1 MAMKNGVK
9 VYNEDGEPIA
19 VFYAVKREGDK
30 LVVDGKALDVMR
42 MDMIF
47 TSDEIFKAIRMALCW
62 SVISYALLLPYFG
75 VKRLFRRS
83 SKESSE

>member
-1 MAMKNGVK
+1 MAMKDGVK

-19 VFYAVKREGDK
+19 VFYAVKRKGDK

-62 SVISYALLLPYFG
+62 SVISFALLLPYFG

-83 SKESSE
+83 PKESSE

>member
-1 MAMKNGVK
+1 MKDGVK

-19 VFYAVKREGDK
+19 VFYAVERKGDK

-62 SVISYALLLPYFG
+62 SVISFTLLLPYFG

-83 SKESSE
+83 PKESSE

>member
-1 MAMKNGVK
+1 MKDGVR

-19 VFYAVKREGDK
+19 VFYSVKREGDK

-62 SVISYALLLPYFG
+62 SVISFVLLLPFFG

-83 SKESSE
+83 ATGSQE